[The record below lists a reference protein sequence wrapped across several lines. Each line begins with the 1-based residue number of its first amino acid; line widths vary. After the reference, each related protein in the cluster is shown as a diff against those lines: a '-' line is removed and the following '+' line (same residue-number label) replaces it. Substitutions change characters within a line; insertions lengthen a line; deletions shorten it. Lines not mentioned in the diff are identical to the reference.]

1 MSLRLSLCM
10 GLNPVHHSP
19 HKFLISPFISFDCG
33 LVHSKLSISY
43 TDSIGSHSVMR
54 TPNLMGVLSKCHI
67 LIYYLLFF
75 LSSSVVLVQFLYIIS
90 FLCTIS
96 SVNKVSNVRQIWIIF
111 FCTRLEDFLERL
123 IQVWWDTWLIYQFML
138 ITSPM
143 IISRCV
149 SQERHQSKEQGI
161 AQHTWSVISTR
172 LPIVSEGHSVFISIT
187 LSYPVL

>member
-1 MSLRLSLCM
+1 MSSRLSLWM

-19 HKFLISPFISFDCG
+19 HKFLFLISPFISFDCG

-67 LIYYLLFF
+67 LIYYLLLF
-75 LSSSVVLVQFLYIIS
+75 LSSSVVLVQFLCMIS
-90 FLCTIS
+90 FLCTDS
-96 SVNKVSNVRQIWIIF
+96 SVNKVSNVSQMLIIF

-138 ITSPM
+138 ITSLM

-172 LPIVSEGHSVFISIT
+172 LPIVSEGHSWCS
-187 LSYPVL
+187 LA

>member
-1 MSLRLSLCM
+1 MLVLLSGIVSVTTYLVKILTWYELFYLWSQEFRKISHISLLIIW
-10 GLNPVHHSP
+10 
-19 HKFLISPFISFDCG
+19 FLIQTG
-33 LVHSKLSISY
+33 LKQ
-43 TDSIGSHSVMR
+43 MK

-67 LIYYLLFF
+67 LIYYLLLF
-75 LSSSVVLVQFLYIIS
+75 LSSSVVLVQFL
-90 FLCTIS
+90 CTDS
-96 SVNKVSNVRQIWIIF
+96 SVNKVSNVSQIVIIF

-138 ITSPM
+138 ITSLM

-149 SQERHQSKEQGI
+149 SQELHQNKEQGI

-172 LPIVSEGHSVFISIT
+172 LPIVSEGHSGLISVI